1 MAERNREYKVDNR
14 RVRGSAMARVIGSLL
29 AIGVLVAALVGGVVA
44 YGYMQATTSGPLSA
58 SKIVDLSPDMSR
70 SEVAARLQDAGV
82 INDPLMFSAMA
93 ALNSLRGRNL
103 TLGEYSFPAGVTLR
117 DVLRIMQNG
126 KVVTYKF
133 TIPEG
138 FTTQMAVERLN
149 KLDAVQGRV
158 EVVPEEGTMLANT
171 FLYTRRTDP
180 NELVS
185 RIKAQQDELVDAIW
199 AKRPA
204 DTPLKSK
211 LELVTLASIVEK
223 ETGKASERPLVAAVF
238 LNRLKKGIRL
248 QSDPTIIYG
257 LVGGKGKLDHPIS
270 RADLDSITP
279 YNTYQI
285 DGLPPGPIAIPGK
298 DAMEAVVAPA
308 SVDYLYFVADGTG
321 GHAFA
326 RTLDEHNTNVAKW
339 RAGQA
344 QPDAPMPA
352 PAAPAV
358 PAVVEPAPVMQTQT
372 PLAATGLDSVLPE
385 PAQVHSPE
393 PAPAAEPAPAPV
405 ETSAAAVQPAAA
417 SGSEEPVLE
426 VEPGSILRV
435 GEKLIPIPAER
446 RIKQ

>member
-1 MAERNREYKVDNR
+1 MAERYRENTAEAR
-14 RVRGSAMARVIGSLL
+14 RTRGSAMARVIGSLL
-29 AIGVLVAALVGGVVA
+29 ALIVLAALLVGGAVA

-58 SKIVDLSPDMSR
+58 PKIVDFSPDMSR

-82 INDPLMFSAMA
+82 INNPLLFATMTS
-93 ALNSLRGRNL
+93 LNSLRGRNL

-117 DVLRIMQNG
+117 DVMRIMQNG

-138 FTTQMAVERLN
+138 FTTAMAIERLN
-149 KLDAVQGRV
+149 KLEAVQGVV
-158 EVVPEEGTMLANT
+158 EAVPEEGTMLANT
-171 FLYTRRTDP
+171 FHYTRRTDP
-180 NELVS
+180 NELVL

-257 LVGGKGKLDHPIS
+257 LVGGKGKLDRPIS
-270 RADLDSITP
+270 RADIDSITP

-298 DAMEAVVAPA
+298 DALEAVVMPA
-308 SVDYLYFVADGTG
+308 AVDYIYFVADGTG

-339 RAGQA
+339 RAGQG
-344 QPDAPMPA
+344 QGVAPEAEELAPSA
-352 PAAPAV
+352 PAA
-358 PAVVEPAPVMQTQT
+358 VEPAPPAQTNT
-372 PLAATGLDSVLPE
+372 SLTATGLDNVVPE
-385 PAQVHSPE
+385 PT
-393 PAPAAEPAPAPV
+393 PAPAPV
-405 ETSAAAVQPAAA
+405 AQAAPPVEPAAA
-417 SGSEEPVLE
+417 SGDEEPVLD
-426 VEPGSILRV
+426 VEPGIVLRV
-435 GEKLIPIPAER
+435 GERLIPIPAER
-446 RIKQ
+446 RATQ

>member
-1 MAERNREYKVDNR
+1 MADRYREHAPEIR
-14 RVRGSAMARVIGSLL
+14 RTRGSAVGRVIGSLL
-29 AIGVLVAALVGGVVA
+29 ALSVLAAVLVGGAVA

-58 SKIVDLSPDMSR
+58 SKIVDFSPDMSR
-70 SEVAARLQDAGV
+70 SEVASKLQDAGV
-82 INDPLMFSAMA
+82 INNPLLFSTMTS
-93 ALNSLRGRNL
+93 LNSLRGRNL
-103 TLGEYSFPAGVTLR
+103 TLGEYNFPAGVTLR
-117 DVLRIMQNG
+117 DVLRIMQSG

-138 FTTQMAVERLN
+138 FTTAMAIDRLN
-149 KLDAVQGRV
+149 KLNAVQGVV

-185 RIKAQQDELVDAIW
+185 RIKAQQDELVDAVW

-257 LVGGKGKLDHPIS
+257 LVGGKGKLDRSIS
-270 RADLDSITP
+270 RADIDSITP

-298 DAMEAVVAPA
+298 DALEAVVMPA
-308 SVDYLYFVADGTG
+308 AVDYLYFVADGTG

-326 RTLDEHNTNVAKW
+326 RTLDEHNSNVAKW
-339 RAGQA
+339 RTGQA
-344 QPDAPMPA
+344 QMVEPEPA
-352 PAAPAV
+352 
-358 PAVVEPAPVMQTQT
+358 PAVVEPAPPAQAQT
-372 PLAATGLDSVLPE
+372 PLTATGLDSVVPEPE
-385 PAQVHSPE
+385 PA
-393 PAPAAEPAPAPV
+393 AEVAPAPAPTV
-405 ETSAAAVQPAAA
+405 VPAAA
-417 SGSEEPVLE
+417 SGEEEPVLD
-426 VEPGSILRV
+426 VEPGSVLRV
-435 GEKLIPIPAER
+435 GERLIPIPAER
-446 RIKQ
+446 RVKQ